1 MKRFAPLLGFVL
13 LGLAACG
20 PTAVY
25 NVRST
30 AFSPPQ
36 ATQEQR
42 GEQIKRAGAGL
53 GWTMKESGPGRLDAT
68 LIQGSQRAVVDIRF
82 DATSF
87 ALLYADSAGLHYD
100 GTRIDPLYNDW
111 VERLEDA
118 IVALSS
124 VPTATNRR

>member
-1 MKRFAPLLGFVL
+1 MKRFAAV
-13 LGLAACG
+13 LGLALSLVACG

-36 ATQEQR
+36 ATQEER

-53 GWTMKESGPGRLDAT
+53 GWTMKEAGPGRLNAV
-68 LIQGSQRAVVDIRF
+68 LLQGNQRAVVDIHF
-82 DATSF
+82 DVTSF
-87 ALLYADSAGLHYD
+87 TIVYADSAGLQYD
-100 GTRIDPLYNDW
+100 GSRIDPLYNDW

-124 VPTATNRR
+124 VPARTGRR

>member
-1 MKRFAPLLGFVL
+1 MKRFAAVLGFVL

-25 NVRST
+25 NVRSM
-30 AFSPPQ
+30 AFSPPP
-36 ATQEQR
+36 ATQEER

-53 GWTMKESGPGRLDAT
+53 GWAMKEAGPGRLDAT
-68 LIQGSQRAVVDIRF
+68 LIQGGQRAVVDIRF

-100 GTRIDPLYNDW
+100 GTHIDSLYNDW
-111 VERLEDA
+111 VERLQDA

-124 VPTATNRR
+124 VPGATNRR